1 MSQWLTPEE
10 ARTRDGLRLVLTS
23 GVPGPWGEAAKAA
36 FHVKKIPHVRV
47 AQEGGGENKAL
58 EDWTGER
65 NAPQAVLDAEP
76 ARTAWRDIIDLAER
90 MQPEPA
96 LCPDSA
102 DECEEMF
109 DWIALL
115 ASKDGLGWHRRMS
128 LFGPMMALPEDHPGH
143 QLVAGMAG
151 RYGYSAEAAEAA
163 PGQSAKI
170 VEKFSQRFVA
180 QRKAGHAFLYGDRL
194 SALDLYWAAFAALLD
209 PLPHEICPMPEM
221 IRSSYLCQDS
231 EILAALDPGL
241 LEHRTRI
248 YEDWLEVPL
257 DLGL

>member
-1 MSQWLTPEE
+1 MTDWLTPEE
-10 ARTRDGLRLVLTS
+10 ARTRDGLRLVLTA
-23 GVPGPWGEAAKAA
+23 GVPGPWGEAAKAV
-36 FHVKKIPHVRV
+36 FHVKKISHLRV

-58 EDWTGER
+58 EEWTGER

-76 ARTAWRDIIDLAER
+76 PRTAWRDIIDLAER
-90 MQPEPA
+90 LQPEPP
-96 LCPDSA
+96 LCPDSD
-102 DECEEMF
+102 DEREEMF

-115 ASKDGLGWHRRMS
+115 ASEGGLGWQRRLS

-143 QLVAGMAG
+143 QLVVGMAE
-151 RYGYSAEAAEAA
+151 RYGYSPEAEDAA
-163 PGQSAKI
+163 PGRAAGVVAKLS
-170 VEKFSQRFVA
+170 ERFVA
-180 QRKAGHAFLYGDRL
+180 QREAGHEFLHGDRL

-221 IRSSYLCQDS
+221 IRASYVCHDS
-231 EILAALDPGL
+231 EILAALHPEL
-241 LEHRTRI
+241 LEHRTKI